1 MKKLILIVIG
11 LISNIIIA
19 QNLNDYKYALVPSKF
34 SFQKEKDKDKDK
46 YHLNTL
52 TKLFMEKYG
61 FETYI
66 ESENAPYE
74 FVNNNCNKVFVDIEK
89 KSNMFFTKL
98 KVILKD
104 CNNKVLFTSN
114 EGISKEKEYGVAYN
128 EALRMAFASFEMLR
142 HKYNGKIIAEKPVE
156 VKPFKEAIEQP
167 KVVIL
172 ESKET
177 VTTTATSNQLFAQ
190 PIQNGFQLV
199 NTEPKVI
206 FKLFKTSAKDF
217 YTAIKGD
224 LQGVLIKKNNEW
236 FFEYY
241 QNDKLVSE
249 KVEVK
254 F

>member
-34 SFQKEKDKDKDK
+34 SFQKEKDKAKDK

-98 KVILKD
+98 KVVLKD

-142 HKYNGKIIAEKPVE
+142 HKYNGKIIAEKPTE
-156 VKPFKEAIEQP
+156 VS
-167 KVVIL
+167 V
-172 ESKET
+172 SKE
-177 VTTTATSNQLFAQ
+177 VTDDNKVEIKENNITNSNQDLLFAQ

>member
-34 SFQKEKDKDKDK
+34 SFQKEKDKAKDK

-98 KVILKD
+98 KVVLKD

-142 HKYNGKIIAEKPVE
+142 HKYNGKIIAEKPTE
-156 VKPFKEAIEQP
+156 VS
-167 KVVIL
+167 V
-172 ESKET
+172 SKEVIDDNKVEIKENNIT
-177 VTTTATSNQLFAQ
+177 NSNQDLLFAQ